1 MALEIIIRRRRA
13 IDRPPEAGSP
23 DTSAP
28 PEIVTAEHEQRAA
41 SDPANDNGDGAWPFI
56 PFPEG

>member
-13 IDRPPEAGSP
+13 MDRPPEAGSP

-28 PEIVTAEHEQRAA
+28 SESVTAEQQAA
-41 SDPANDNGDGAWPFI
+41 SGPANDNDDGAWPFI

>member
-13 IDRPPEAGSP
+13 IDRPPETGSP
-23 DTSAP
+23 DTPAP
-28 PEIVTAEHEQRAA
+28 PESVTAEQQSA
-41 SDPANDNGDGAWPFI
+41 SDPANDNSDGAWPFI

>member
-13 IDRPPEAGSP
+13 IDRPPETGSP
-23 DTSAP
+23 DTPAP
-28 PEIVTAEHEQRAA
+28 PESVTAEQQAA
-41 SDPANDNGDGAWPFI
+41 SDPANDNSDGAWPFI